1 MRLLSRLGALRQVPT
16 KTAGSNCSPVPIVR
30 HAPSFGYPPDVW
42 FSAGPSPFM
51 DTITSLL
58 PRFRRSRQK
67 RFSATRPQRVG
78 QQVIQGQPVIL
89 EGVLDISKEARD
101 AIAEGKAQ
109 NGWHPFEMGIRPDS
123 PTGSS
128 GSSSG
133 SSKAQQLQQ
142 EQQEQQQQHSAGQV
156 HRPLS
161 SSPPFDPPEM
171 TSPSLSAKTVM
182 PRDPDGR
189 RFAQSI
195 TIPARPDA
203 APPLPLARDSLIHS
217 LRRQPRYTELNSLSP
232 IRRCRTFPLSVEAE
246 PAVLAPVGRDEC
258 SSSSRNSNSA
268 IRGPEKPREASTTGP
283 NESLLPSWAGFAFPM
298 PPKAT
303 FTKRWTPTIPPSASL
318 PVDGMGHV
326 EPLSIVKRE
335 SGSTSSS
342 RGTSDSSRSS
352 AVVINELLSSLD
364 DMYAEIRSAASE
376 GRDSFVSIPLD
387 SPLESLPDLDGAET
401 WAATYSLADEPA
413 AFVSRAAPPRSPS
426 AKRHSWIAL
435 CPHSF
440 VLERAKTVERYRR
453 RGVASRSLPD
463 LACLA

>member
-1 MRLLSRLGALRQVPT
+1 MASSAQPLKFSPSTPAKSPESGERGQTPPAPASKPNAP
-16 KTAGSNCSPVPIVR
+16 KTSIGPGDISSPHELTAFVE
-30 HAPSFGYPPDVW
+30 
-42 FSAGPSPFM
+42 
-51 DTITSLL
+51 SLL
-58 PRFRRSRQK
+58 EQLDTKFDEMSSQILERMSQM
-67 RFSATRPQRVG
+67 STRVDALEASIHDIINGERVG

-217 LRRQPRYTELNSLSP
+217 LRRQPDT
-232 IRRCRTFPLSVEAE
+232 
-246 PAVLAPVGRDEC
+246 
-258 SSSSRNSNSA
+258 
-268 IRGPEKPREASTTGP
+268 
-283 NESLLPSWAGFAFPM
+283 PS
-298 PPKAT
+298 
-303 FTKRWTPTIPPSASL
+303 
-318 PVDGMGHV
+318 
-326 EPLSIVKRE
+326 
-335 SGSTSSS
+335 
-342 RGTSDSSRSS
+342 
-352 AVVINELLSSLD
+352 
-364 DMYAEIRSAASE
+364 
-376 GRDSFVSIPLD
+376 
-387 SPLESLPDLDGAET
+387 
-401 WAATYSLADEPA
+401 
-413 AFVSRAAPPRSPS
+413 
-426 AKRHSWIAL
+426 
-435 CPHSF
+435 
-440 VLERAKTVERYRR
+440 
-453 RGVASRSLPD
+453 
-463 LACLA
+463 